1 MKIYGD
7 IISPFVRMAL
17 VTAHECGLGNRVE
30 QIRENVK
37 PTEPNLKVTGLSPL
51 GKIPVLETDHH
62 HPIYDSRV
70 IIEYLAHVAGNKTL
84 IPDDGVKRFRV
95 LTLQALG
102 QGLADVAV
110 AYRYEVAARPQG
122 LQWVEWMARAEERM
136 NSAMDDLEKNWT
148 KDLSDV
154 TAGSIA
160 AAVALSYMDFRLPDM
175 NWRDTRPQI
184 KSFHATFSQRESMIK
199 TTLAAKQV

>member
-7 IISPFVRMAL
+7 TISPFVRMAL
-17 VTAHECGLGNRVE
+17 VAAHECGLGNKVE
-30 QIRENVK
+30 QVKEAVK
-37 PTEPNLKVTGLSPL
+37 PTEPNLKLTGLSAL

-122 LQWVEWMARAEERM
+122 LQWVEWMTRAEQRM
-136 NSAMDDLEKNWT
+136 NTAMDDLDKNWT
-148 KDLSDV
+148 KDLGDV
-154 TAGSIA
+154 TAGSVA
-160 AAVALSYMDFRLPDM
+160 AAVALSYIDFRLPDM
-175 NWRDTRPQI
+175 NWRDIRPNLR
-184 KSFHATFSQRESMIK
+184 SFHATFSQRESMIK
-199 TTLAAKQV
+199 TALVPK

>member
-7 IISPFVRMAL
+7 TISPFVRMCL
-17 VTAHECGLGNRVE
+17 VTAHECGLAGKVE
-30 QIRENVK
+30 HIREAVK
-37 PTEPNLKVTGLSPL
+37 PTQANARLTDLSAL
-51 GKIPVLETDHH
+51 GKIPILETDHH

-110 AYRYEVAARPQG
+110 AYRYETAMRPQG
-122 LQWVEWMARAEERM
+122 TQWAEWMTRTEQRINA
-136 NSAMDDLEKNWT
+136 AMEDLDKNWQT
-148 KDLSDV
+148 ELASV

-160 AAVALSYMDFRLPDM
+160 AAVALSYIEFRLPAF
-175 NWRDTRPQI
+175 NWRDTH
-184 KSFHATFSQRESMIK
+184 SYLSGFHTNFSKRESMLK
-199 TTLAAKQV
+199 TALVAG